1 MKNKNNKSPRSL
13 PNSFQAN
20 DFDPYFLEKIEAVIT
35 IVPVNFS
42 LILLEYFENVKKIE
56 L

>member
-1 MKNKNNKSPRSL
+1 M
-13 PNSFQAN
+13 
-20 DFDPYFLEKIEAVIT
+20 YIIIIYGYIT